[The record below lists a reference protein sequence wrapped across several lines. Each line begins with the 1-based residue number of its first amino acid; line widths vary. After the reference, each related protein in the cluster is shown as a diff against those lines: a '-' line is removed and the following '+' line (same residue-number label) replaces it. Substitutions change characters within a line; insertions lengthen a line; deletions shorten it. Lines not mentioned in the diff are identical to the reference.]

1 MNATA
6 RLAAT
11 VTKETG
17 IGGVETRVT
26 SSARRALSMTQ
37 IAIDFTGKRPPEVQ
51 KRIEEGMQIILPDLL
66 G

>member
-1 MNATA
+1 
-6 RLAAT
+6 
-11 VTKETG
+11 
-17 IGGVETRVT
+17 
-26 SSARRALSMTQ
+26 MTQ